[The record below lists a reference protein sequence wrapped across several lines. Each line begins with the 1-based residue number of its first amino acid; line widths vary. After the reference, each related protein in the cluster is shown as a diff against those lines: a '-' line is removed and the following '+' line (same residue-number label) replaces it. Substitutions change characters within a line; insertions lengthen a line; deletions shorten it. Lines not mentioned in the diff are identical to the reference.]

1 MNPELRSTESMWLAF
16 DNGASLGQKGSEQ
29 GMIVRDEEHRL
40 GARITLERDGCI
52 APFSITCGIYGL
64 FVHTAF
70 AADEPEAVRK
80 YDAMKVCLEKIIT
93 ADQQDVPS
101 QLHDFVNAF

>member
-1 MNPELRSTESMWLAF
+1 MNPELQSTEAMWLAF
-16 DNGASLGQKGSEQ
+16 DDCASLGQRGSEQ

-40 GARITLERDGCI
+40 GARITLERDGCT

-64 FVHTAF
+64 FVHTTF

-80 YDAMKVCLEKIIT
+80 YGAMKECLEKIIT
-93 ADQQDVPS
+93 SDQHDVSS
-101 QLHDFVNAF
+101 QLHDFVDAF